1 MPKDRSLARA
11 LGLAVALVWG
21 LSFLSIK
28 AAVAEVPP
36 MTLGLAR
43 FAVALLVLPLI
54 ALATRSDLR
63 VRAKDLPVLALGGL
77 IGYTLYFLGENN
89 GVLRLSASESS
100 ILIGTI
106 PVATMLAE
114 RLFLRTRLA
123 LRAYLG
129 ALLSLAG
136 VALIVAKTG
145 SGTSSAAGWLYMG
158 LAALC
163 WVAYAFVTRR
173 TTGTYNQL
181 AVTIWQTLF
190 GFIGFIPFALAE
202 SGQWRAPSG
211 AAWLTSSTSASSA
224 RPWAT
229 GST

>member
-77 IGYTLYFLGENN
+77 IG
-89 GVLRLSASESS
+89 
-100 ILIGTI
+100 
-106 PVATMLAE
+106 
-114 RLFLRTRLA
+114 
-123 LRAYLG
+123 
-129 ALLSLAG
+129 
-136 VALIVAKTG
+136 
-145 SGTSSAAGWLYMG
+145 
-158 LAALC
+158 
-163 WVAYAFVTRR
+163 
-173 TTGTYNQL
+173 
-181 AVTIWQTLF
+181 
-190 GFIGFIPFALAE
+190 
-202 SGQWRAPSG
+202 
-211 AAWLTSSTSASSA
+211 
-224 RPWAT
+224 
-229 GST
+229 